1 MKKRMTNEEKINKIN
16 NDRKIMLE
24 NIKANINISN
34 GITENSL
41 GKLLEVITIEEK
53 NTKEYKAL
61 LAAKEMIVNL
71 TKMIVDSNSV
81 EEVANIRKRVNYYIN
96 KIKKILIARGVTST
110 EIDKLS
116 ENVNYMRKDISEYIR
131 FLKRENNIKEIIEL
145 NSNYSSLSLEEKN
158 KLKKLLRNESNYIKR
173 KQNIDSTT
181 KETSLLT
188 KEEKQIMKEVKKEI
202 SLKEAHKTLEEFKI
216 DTNSERIFY
225 ESELELALRNVSD
238 KLKAEKSKQNFDKSK
253 LEADLRN
260 EASTSRANNSLKPAF
275 DKSRL
280 EEALKSASDKNAQ
293 STNTNYVSETSFET
307 FTSMYN
313 LANPYEYGSSL
324 GKNIVNFFRNIPI
337 YISNGKVIDKMLY
350 EYHRYHRGKDLSSF
364 IEHTKEKN
372 SIRTAIATMFKNAK
386 LFQKEETCVKTH
398 EECAYLIE
406 NYLIN
411 SPSRT
416 LSR

>member
-61 LAAKEMIVNL
+61 LVAKEMIVNL

-188 KEEKQIMKEVKKEI
+188 KEEKQIMKEAKKEI

-225 ESELELALRNVSD
+225 ESELELALKNVSD

-280 EEALKSASDKNAQ
+280 EEALKSASDKNVQ
-293 STNTNYVSETSFET
+293 STNTNFVSETSFET

-386 LFQKEETCVKTH
+386 LFKKEETCVKTH
-398 EECAYLIE
+398 EECIYWTE
-406 NYLIN
+406 NYLTN
-411 SPSRT
+411 TSSRI